1 MANQAFSEAEDLMVG
16 AGELYFKRKDDVHGL
31 HHLGNVEEFNI
42 TTDVTTVEKNSSMNR
57 KRELMASVVTAVS
70 PTGSMTMTEYN
81 PYNMALGL
89 FGAENVHKQVATT
102 MVDESYVVP
111 SVPGIIELKDADG
124 NRYYNAGNITAKTS
138 VAIPSDFSYTDPT
151 SSMATGS
158 SFMITGPYTGTAELD
173 YYVAVTK
180 VATAAG
186 DTDGMEITY
195 KAGLTD
201 SDHVVPITT
210 SYAGYATSTVTVPL
224 GDGLSLV
231 LTLGATEDGS
241 SILKS
246 SVITGTKIVCTPMK
260 SDLKPDVDY
269 VVEEQSSRAGFIK
282 IPEGSSLKRN
292 DTVLISADIPEADY
306 VTVSGGNA
314 GEIEGELSFIGD
326 PNQGDRYI
334 LEAWDVKIQPDG
346 DLTGLIG
353 SDFGS
358 FNLNVKFL
366 ADYKNH
372 RQYPYYKLTK
382 VGSASGTEVA
392 QGVYD
397 PLN

>member
-102 MVDESYVVP
+102 MVDERYVVP

-124 NRYYNAGNITAKTS
+124 NRYYNAGNITAKMS
-138 VAIPSDFSYTDPT
+138 VAIPSAVGSPVPAMSFATFIGTYSYSKNEDIYVAITKA
-151 SSMATGS
+151 ATTPGDVDGLEVT
-158 SFMITGPYTGTAELD
+158 FQVGLDHAAQVYPVTTTGTSVTIPLD
-173 YYVAVTK
+173 HSDRVTG
-180 VATAAG
+180 VS
-186 DTDGMEITY
+186 MVI
-195 KAGLTD
+195 
-201 SDHVVPITT
+201 
-210 SYAGYATSTVTVPL
+210 
-224 GDGLSLV
+224 
-231 LTLGATEDGS
+231 TLGPTDDLASEV
-241 SILKS
+241 KS
-246 SVITGTKIVCTPMK
+246 SAIAGSKISCTALK

-269 VVEEQSSRAGFIK
+269 VVEDQSSRAGFIK

-292 DTVLISADIPEADY
+292 DTILISADIPEADY

>member
-1 MANQAFSEAEDLMVG
+1 MANQAFSESADLMVG
-16 AGELYFKRKDDVHGL
+16 AGELYFKRKDDNNGL

-57 KRELMASVVTAVS
+57 KRELMASVVTAVAPS
-70 PTGSMTMTEYN
+70 GSMTMTEYN

-89 FGAENVHKQVATT
+89 FGAENVHKQEAKS
-102 MVDESYVVP
+102 MVDERYVVP

-124 NRYYNAGNITAKTS
+124 NRLYNADNIVVRLAT
-138 VAIPSDFSYTDPT
+138 AIPSKIGNTPTMPNVASGSSVSVVGLPAPSMVEDTDLYVAITKASNAVGDVDGLKITWREGISGSDNVITVSGSGATTTEALGSTGISITITLDGTDDMSGAVVT
-151 SSMATGS
+151 SSIS
-158 SFMITGPYTGTAELD
+158 
-173 YYVAVTK
+173 
-180 VATAAG
+180 
-186 DTDGMEITY
+186 GM
-195 KAGLTD
+195 
-201 SDHVVPITT
+201 
-210 SYAGYATSTVTVPL
+210 
-224 GDGLSLV
+224 
-231 LTLGATEDGS
+231 
-241 SILKS
+241 
-246 SVITGTKIVCTPMK
+246 KIECIASK
-260 SDLKPDVDY
+260 SDLKRDVDY

-282 IPEGSSLKRN
+282 IPEGSVLNRN
-292 DTVLISADIPEADY
+292 DEILISADIPESDF

-314 GEIEGELSFIGD
+314 GEIEGELVFIGD
-326 PNQGDRYI
+326 PNQGDIYN
-334 LEAWDVKIQPDG
+334 LEAWKVKIQPDG

-353 SDFGS
+353 SDFGN

-382 VGSASGTEVA
+382 VGSASGTEVT

>member
-89 FGAENVHKQVATT
+89 FGAENVHKQASTALVN
-102 MVDESYVVP
+102 ESFTVP

-124 NRYYNAGNITAKTS
+124 NRYYNAQNI
-138 VAIPSDFSYTDPT
+138 VASLSAVIPSSIGNTPV
-151 SSMATGS
+151 MPNVATGS
-158 SFMITGPYTGTAELD
+158 VVNVVGLPAASMTSNTDL
-173 YYVAVTK
+173 YVAF
-180 VATAAG
+180 TAASTTAG
-186 DTDGMEITY
+186 DVAGLEITWREGIGGRDNVITVSTTG
-195 KAGLTD
+195 ASTTEALGTTGISIFVSLDPTD
-201 SDHVVPITT
+201 DMS
-210 SYAGYATSTVTVPL
+210 SA
-224 GDGLSLV
+224 V
-231 LTLGATEDGS
+231 LTSPISGMKIECIAA
-241 SILKS
+241 KS
-246 SVITGTKIVCTPMK
+246 SLT
-260 SDLKPDVDY
+260 PDVDY
-269 VVEEQSSRAGFIK
+269 VVEDQSSRAGFIK
-282 IPEGSSLKRN
+282 IPEGSVLKRN
-292 DTVLISADIPEADY
+292 DTILISADIPEADY

-314 GEIEGELSFIGD
+314 GEIEGELVFIGD
-326 PNQGDRYI
+326 PNQGDIYN

>member
-1 MANQAFSEAEDLMVG
+1 MANQAFSESADLMVG
-16 AGELYFKRKDDVHGL
+16 AGELYFKRKDDNNGL

-57 KRELMASVVTAVS
+57 KRELMASVVTAVAPS
-70 PTGSMTMTEYN
+70 GSMTMTEYN

-89 FGAENVHKQVATT
+89 FGAENVHKQEAKS
-102 MVDESYVVP
+102 MVDERYIVP

-124 NRYYNAGNITAKTS
+124 NRLYNADNIVVSLAT
-138 VAIPSDFSYTDPT
+138 AIPSKIGNTPT
-151 SSMATGS
+151 MPNVASGSSVSVVGLPASSMVKDTD
-158 SFMITGPYTGTAELD
+158 L
-173 YYVAVTK
+173 YVAITK
-180 VATAAG
+180 ASNAVG
-186 DTDGMEITY
+186 DVGGLKITWRE
-195 KAGLTD
+195 GIGG
-201 SDHVVPITT
+201 SDNVITV
-210 SYAGYATSTVTVPL
+210 SGS
-224 GDGLSLV
+224 
-231 LTLGATEDGS
+231 GATTTEALGS
-241 SILKS
+241 TGISIT
-246 SVITGTKIVCTPMK
+246 ITLDSADDMSGAVVTSPISGMKIECIASK
-260 SDLKPDVDY
+260 SDLKRDVDY

-282 IPEGSSLKRN
+282 IPEGSVLNRN
-292 DTVLISADIPEADY
+292 DEILISADIPESDF

-314 GEIEGELSFIGD
+314 GEIEGELVFIGD
-326 PNQGDRYI
+326 PNQGDIYN
-334 LEAWDVKIQPDG
+334 LEAWKVKIQPDG

-353 SDFGS
+353 SDFGN

-382 VGSASGTEVA
+382 VGSGGTDVA

>member
-89 FGAENVHKQVATT
+89 FGAENVHRQASTALVN
-102 MVDESYVVP
+102 ESFTVP

-124 NRYYNAGNITAKTS
+124 NRYYNAQNI
-138 VAIPSDFSYTDPT
+138 VASLSAVIPSYINNTPV
-151 SSMATGS
+151 MPNVATGS
-158 SFMITGPYTGTAELD
+158 VVNVVGLPAASMTSNTDL
-173 YYVAVTK
+173 YVAITK
-180 VATAAG
+180 ASTTAG
-186 DTDGMEITY
+186 DVAGLEITWREGIGGRDNVITVSTTG
-195 KAGLTD
+195 ASTTEALGTTGISIFVSLDPTD
-201 SDHVVPITT
+201 DMSTAVVTSPI
-210 SYAGYATSTVTVPL
+210 SGMKIECVAA
-224 GDGLSLV
+224 
-231 LTLGATEDGS
+231 
-241 SILKS
+241 KS
-246 SVITGTKIVCTPMK
+246 SLT
-260 SDLKPDVDY
+260 PDVDY
-269 VVEEQSSRAGFIK
+269 VVEDQSSRAGFIK
-282 IPEGSSLKRN
+282 IPEGSVLKRN
-292 DTVLISADIPEADY
+292 DTILISADIPEADY

-314 GEIEGELSFIGD
+314 GEIEGELVFIGD
-326 PNQGDRYI
+326 PNQGDIYN

-353 SDFGS
+353 SDFGN
-358 FNLNVKFL
+358 FQLNVKFL

>member
-1 MANQAFSEAEDLMVG
+1 MANQAFSESADLMVG
-16 AGELYFKRKDDVHGL
+16 AGELYFKRKDDNNGL

-57 KRELMASVVTAVS
+57 KRELMASVVTAVAPS
-70 PTGSMTMTEYN
+70 GTMTMNEYN

-89 FGAENVHKQVATT
+89 FGVENVHRQTAST
-102 MVDESYVVP
+102 MTNERYVVP

-124 NRYYNAGNITAKTS
+124 NRLYNVDNILASLAT
-138 VAIPSDFSYTDPT
+138 AIPSNIGNTPQMPNLAS
-151 SSMATGS
+151 
-158 SFMITGPYTGTAELD
+158 GTT
-173 YYVAVTK
+173 VAVTGLPAASMTADTDLY
-180 VATAAG
+180 VAITRASTTAG
-186 DTDGMEITY
+186 DVAGLEITWRE
-195 KAGLTD
+195 
-201 SDHVVPITT
+201 
-210 SYAGYATSTVTVPL
+210 
-224 GDGLSLV
+224 GLSGIDNV
-231 LTLGATEDGS
+231 ITVSATGATTTEALGTTG
-241 SILKS
+241 I
-246 SVITGTKIVCTPMK
+246 SVTITLDPADDMSGTVVTSPISGMKIECIASRSTLVR
-260 SDLKPDVDY
+260 DVDY

-282 IPEGSSLKRN
+282 IPEGSSLNRN
-292 DTVLISADIPEADY
+292 DAILISADIPEADY

-314 GEIEGELSFIGD
+314 GEIEGELVFMGD

-372 RQYPYYKLTK
+372 RSYPYYRLTK
-382 VGSASGTEVA
+382 VGSASETEA
-392 QGVYD
+392 TQGVYD

>member
-1 MANQAFSEAEDLMVG
+1 MANQAFSESADLMVG
-16 AGELYFKRKDDVHGL
+16 AGELYFKRKDDNNGL

-57 KRELMASVVTAVS
+57 KRELMASVVTAVAPS
-70 PTGSMTMTEYN
+70 GSMTMTEYN

-89 FGAENVHKQVATT
+89 FGAENVHKQEAKS
-102 MVDESYVVP
+102 MVDERYIVP

-124 NRYYNAGNITAKTS
+124 NRLYNADNIVVSLAT
-138 VAIPSDFSYTDPT
+138 AIPSKIGNTPT
-151 SSMATGS
+151 MPNVASGSSVSVVGLPASSMVKDTD
-158 SFMITGPYTGTAELD
+158 L
-173 YYVAVTK
+173 YVAITK
-180 VATAAG
+180 ASNAVG
-186 DTDGMEITY
+186 D
-195 KAGLTD
+195 
-201 SDHVVPITT
+201 V
-210 SYAGYATSTVTVPL
+210 
-224 GDGLSLV
+224 DGLNITWREGIGGSDNV
-231 LTLGATEDGS
+231 ITVSGSGATTTEALGS
-241 SILKS
+241 TGISIT
-246 SVITGTKIVCTPMK
+246 ITLDSADDMSGTVVTSPISGMKIECIASK
-260 SDLKPDVDY
+260 SDLKRDVDY

-282 IPEGSSLKRN
+282 IPEGSVLNRN
-292 DTVLISADIPEADY
+292 DEILISADIPESDF

-314 GEIEGELSFIGD
+314 GEIEGELVFIGD
-326 PNQGDRYI
+326 PNQGDIYN
-334 LEAWDVKIQPDG
+334 LEAWKVKIQPDG

-353 SDFGS
+353 SDFGN

-382 VGSASGTEVA
+382 VGSGGTDVA

>member
-1 MANQAFSEAEDLMVG
+1 MANQAFSESADLMVG
-16 AGELYFKRKDDVHGL
+16 AGELYFKRKDDNNGL

-57 KRELMASVVTAVS
+57 KRELMASVVTAVAPS
-70 PTGSMTMTEYN
+70 GSMTMTEYN

-89 FGAENVHKQVATT
+89 FGAENVHKQEAKS
-102 MVDESYVVP
+102 MVDERYIVP

-124 NRYYNAGNITAKTS
+124 NRLYNADNILISLAT
-138 VAIPSDFSYTDPT
+138 AIPSKIDNDPT
-151 SSMATGS
+151 MPNVASGSSVSVVGLPASSMVKDTD
-158 SFMITGPYTGTAELD
+158 L
-173 YYVAVTK
+173 YVAITK
-180 VATAAG
+180 ASNAVG
-186 DTDGMEITY
+186 DVGGLEITWRE
-195 KAGLTD
+195 GIGG
-201 SDHVVPITT
+201 SDNVITV
-210 SYAGYATSTVTVPL
+210 SGS
-224 GDGLSLV
+224 
-231 LTLGATEDGS
+231 GATTTEALGSTGISITITLDGADDMS
-241 SILKS
+241 
-246 SVITGTKIVCTPMK
+246 GTVVASPISGMKIVCIASK
-260 SDLKPDVDY
+260 SDLKRDIDY

-282 IPEGSSLKRN
+282 IPEGSVLNRN
-292 DTVLISADIPEADY
+292 DEIRISADIPDADY

-314 GEIEGELSFIGD
+314 GEIEGELVFIGD
-326 PNQGDRYI
+326 PNQGDRYT
-334 LEAWDVKIQPDG
+334 LEAWKVKIQPDG

-358 FNLNVKFL
+358 FQLNIKFL

-382 VGSASGTEVA
+382 VGSASGTEVI

>member
-1 MANQAFSEAEDLMVG
+1 MANQAFSESADLMVG
-16 AGELYFKRKDDVHGL
+16 AGELYFKRKDDNNGL

-57 KRELMASVVTAVS
+57 KRELMASVVTAVAPS
-70 PTGSMTMTEYN
+70 GSMTMTEYN

-89 FGAENVHKQVATT
+89 FGAENVHKQEAKS
-102 MVDESYVVP
+102 MVDERYIVP

-124 NRYYNAGNITAKTS
+124 NRLYNADNIVVSLAT
-138 VAIPSDFSYTDPT
+138 AIPSKIGNTPT
-151 SSMATGS
+151 MPNVASGSSVSVVGLPASSMVKDTD
-158 SFMITGPYTGTAELD
+158 L
-173 YYVAVTK
+173 YVAITK
-180 VATAAG
+180 ASNAVG
-186 DTDGMEITY
+186 D
-195 KAGLTD
+195 
-201 SDHVVPITT
+201 V
-210 SYAGYATSTVTVPL
+210 
-224 GDGLSLV
+224 DGLNITWREGISGSDNV
-231 LTLGATEDGS
+231 ITVSGSGATTTEALGS
-241 SILKS
+241 TGISIT
-246 SVITGTKIVCTPMK
+246 ITLDSADDMSGTVVTSPISGMKIECIASK
-260 SDLKPDVDY
+260 SDLKRDVDY

-282 IPEGSSLKRN
+282 IPEGSVLNRN
-292 DTVLISADIPEADY
+292 DEILISADIPESDF

-314 GEIEGELSFIGD
+314 GEIEGELVFIGD
-326 PNQGDRYI
+326 PNQGDIYN
-334 LEAWDVKIQPDG
+334 LEAWKVKIQPDG

-353 SDFGS
+353 SDFGN

-382 VGSASGTEVA
+382 VGSGGTDVA

>member
-1 MANQAFSEAEDLMVG
+1 MANQAFSESADLMVG
-16 AGELYFKRKDDVHGL
+16 AGELYFKRKDDNNGL

-57 KRELMASVVTAVS
+57 KRELMASVVTAVAPS
-70 PTGSMTMTEYN
+70 GSMTMTEYN

-89 FGAENVHKQVATT
+89 FGAENVHKQEAKS
-102 MVDESYVVP
+102 MVDERYIVP

-124 NRYYNAGNITAKTS
+124 NRLYNADNIVVSLAT
-138 VAIPSDFSYTDPT
+138 AIPSKIGNTPT
-151 SSMATGS
+151 MPNVASGSSVSVVGLPASSMVKDTD
-158 SFMITGPYTGTAELD
+158 L
-173 YYVAVTK
+173 YVAITK
-180 VATAAG
+180 ASNAVG
-186 DTDGMEITY
+186 D
-195 KAGLTD
+195 
-201 SDHVVPITT
+201 V
-210 SYAGYATSTVTVPL
+210 
-224 GDGLSLV
+224 DGLKITWREGISGSDNV
-231 LTLGATEDGS
+231 ITVSGSGATTTEALGS
-241 SILKS
+241 TGI
-246 SVITGTKIVCTPMK
+246 SVTITLDSADDMSGAVVTSPISGMKIECIASK
-260 SDLKPDVDY
+260 SDLKRDVDY

-282 IPEGSSLKRN
+282 IPEGSVLNRN
-292 DTVLISADIPEADY
+292 DEILISADIPESDF

-314 GEIEGELSFIGD
+314 GEIEGELVFIGD
-326 PNQGDRYI
+326 PNQGDIYN
-334 LEAWDVKIQPDG
+334 LEAWKVKIQPDG

-353 SDFGS
+353 SDFGN

-382 VGSASGTEVA
+382 VGSGGTDVA

>member
-1 MANQAFSEAEDLMVG
+1 MANQAFSESADLMVG
-16 AGELYFKRKDDVHGL
+16 AGELYFKRKDDNNGL

-57 KRELMASVVTAVS
+57 KRELMASVVTAVAPS
-70 PTGSMTMTEYN
+70 GSMTMTEYN

-89 FGAENVHKQVATT
+89 FGAENVHKQEAKS
-102 MVDESYVVP
+102 MVDERYIVP

-124 NRYYNAGNITAKTS
+124 NRLYNADNIVVSLAT
-138 VAIPSDFSYTDPT
+138 AIPSKIGNTPT
-151 SSMATGS
+151 MPNVASGSSVSVVGLPASSMVKDTD
-158 SFMITGPYTGTAELD
+158 L
-173 YYVAVTK
+173 YVAITK
-180 VATAAG
+180 ASNAVG
-186 DTDGMEITY
+186 D
-195 KAGLTD
+195 
-201 SDHVVPITT
+201 V
-210 SYAGYATSTVTVPL
+210 
-224 GDGLSLV
+224 DGLNITWREGIGGSDNV
-231 LTLGATEDGS
+231 ITVSGSGATTTEALGS
-241 SILKS
+241 TGISIT
-246 SVITGTKIVCTPMK
+246 ITLDSADDMSGAVVTSPISGMKIECIASK
-260 SDLKPDVDY
+260 SDLKRDVDY

-282 IPEGSSLKRN
+282 IPEGSVLNRN
-292 DTVLISADIPEADY
+292 DEILISADIPESDF

-314 GEIEGELSFIGD
+314 GEIEGELVFIGD
-326 PNQGDRYI
+326 PNQGDIYN
-334 LEAWDVKIQPDG
+334 LEAWKVKIQPDG

-353 SDFGS
+353 SDFGN

-382 VGSASGTEVA
+382 VGSGGTDVA

>member
-1 MANQAFSEAEDLMVG
+1 MANQAFSESADLMVG
-16 AGELYFKRKDDVHGL
+16 AGELYFKRKDDNNGL

-57 KRELMASVVTAVS
+57 KRELMASVVTAVAPS
-70 PTGSMTMTEYN
+70 GSMTMTEYN

-89 FGAENVHKQVATT
+89 FGAENVHKQEAKS
-102 MVDESYVVP
+102 MVDERYIVP

-124 NRYYNAGNITAKTS
+124 NRLYNADNIVVSLAT
-138 VAIPSDFSYTDPT
+138 AIPSKIGNTPT
-151 SSMATGS
+151 MPNVASGS
-158 SFMITGPYTGTAELD
+158 SVSVVGLPAPSMVKDTDL
-173 YYVAVTK
+173 YVAITK
-180 VATAAG
+180 ASNAVG
-186 DTDGMEITY
+186 DVGGLKITWRE
-195 KAGLTD
+195 GIGG
-201 SDHVVPITT
+201 SDNVITV
-210 SYAGYATSTVTVPL
+210 SGS
-224 GDGLSLV
+224 
-231 LTLGATEDGS
+231 GATTTEALGS
-241 SILKS
+241 TGISIT
-246 SVITGTKIVCTPMK
+246 ITLDSADDMSGAVVTSPISGMKIECIASK
-260 SDLKPDVDY
+260 SDLKRDVDY

-282 IPEGSSLKRN
+282 IPEGSVLNRN
-292 DTVLISADIPEADY
+292 DEILISADIPESDF

-314 GEIEGELSFIGD
+314 GEIEGELVFIGD
-326 PNQGDRYI
+326 PNQGDIYN
-334 LEAWDVKIQPDG
+334 LEAWKVKIQPDG

-353 SDFGS
+353 SDFGN

-382 VGSASGTEVA
+382 VGSGGTDVA

>member
-1 MANQAFSEAEDLMVG
+1 MANQAFSESADLMVG
-16 AGELYFKRKDDVHGL
+16 AGELYFKRKDDNNGL

-57 KRELMASVVTAVS
+57 KRELMASVVTAVAPS
-70 PTGSMTMTEYN
+70 GSMTMTEYN

-89 FGAENVHKQVATT
+89 FGAENVHKQESKS
-102 MVDESYVVP
+102 MVDERYIVP

-124 NRYYNAGNITAKTS
+124 NRLYNADNIIVSLAT
-138 VAIPSDFSYTDPT
+138 AIPSKIGNTPT
-151 SSMATGS
+151 MPNLASGS
-158 SFMITGPYTGTAELD
+158 SVSVVGLPAPSMVKDTDL
-173 YYVAVTK
+173 YVAITKASTTPGNVKDLEITWRAGLSGVDKVIKVTNTG
-180 VATAAG
+180 ATTTEVLG
-186 DTDGMEITY
+186 DTGISVTITLDTADDMSGTVVASPIAGM
-195 KAGLTD
+195 
-201 SDHVVPITT
+201 
-210 SYAGYATSTVTVPL
+210 
-224 GDGLSLV
+224 
-231 LTLGATEDGS
+231 
-241 SILKS
+241 
-246 SVITGTKIVCTPMK
+246 KIECIASK
-260 SDLKPDVDY
+260 SDLKRDVDY

-282 IPEGSSLKRN
+282 IPEGSVLNRN
-292 DTVLISADIPEADY
+292 DEIRISADIPEADY

-314 GEIEGELSFIGD
+314 GEIEGELVFIGD
-326 PNQGDRYI
+326 PNQGDIYN
-334 LEAWDVKIQPDG
+334 LEAWKVKIQPEG

-358 FNLNVKFL
+358 FQLNIKFL

-382 VGSASGTEVA
+382 VGSASGTEVT

>member
-1 MANQAFSEAEDLMVG
+1 MANQAFSESEDLMVG
-16 AGELYFKRKDDVHGL
+16 AGELYFRRKDDVNGL

-89 FGAENVHKQVATT
+89 FGAENVHRQASTALVN
-102 MVDESYVVP
+102 ESFVVP

-124 NRYYNAGNITAKTS
+124 NRYYNAQNI
-138 VAIPSDFSYTDPT
+138 VASLSAVIPSSYTYTAPT
-151 SSMATGS
+151 MVTGS
-158 SFMITGPYTGTAELD
+158 TYAISGTYSGTAD
-173 YYVAVTK
+173 ADFYVAVTRA
-180 VATAAG
+180 ATAAG
-186 DTDGMEITY
+186 DTDGMEITWR
-195 KAGLTD
+195 KTLSGADNIVSVT
-201 SDHVVPITT
+201 S
-210 SYAGYATSTVTVPL
+210 SYAGYSNATVTVPL
-224 GDGLSLV
+224 SDGLTLTISLDTTDDASTIV
-231 LTLGATEDGS
+231 TSSAISGVRVSCVAPRSSLT
-241 SILKS
+241 
-246 SVITGTKIVCTPMK
+246 
-260 SDLKPDVDY
+260 PDVDY

-282 IPEGSSLKRN
+282 IPEGSLLNRN
-292 DTVLISADIPEADY
+292 DVVLISADIPEADY

-314 GEIEGELSFIGD
+314 GEIEGELVFIGD
-326 PNQGDRYI
+326 PNQGDIYN

-353 SDFGS
+353 TDFGS
-358 FNLNVKFL
+358 FTLNVKFL

-372 RQYPYYKLTK
+372 RSYPYYRLTK

>member
-16 AGELYFKRKDDVHGL
+16 AGELYFRRKDDVNGL

-102 MVDESYVVP
+102 LVNESFIVP
-111 SVPGIIELKDADG
+111 SVPGIIELKDANG
-124 NRYYNAGNITAKTS
+124 NRYYNAQNIVASLSAVIPSYIRNTPVMPNVATGSVVNVVGLPAASMTSNTDLYVGITRVATTPGDVAGLEITWRAGVGGSDNIITVSTTGASTTEALGTTGISIFISLDPADDMSTAVVTSPISGMKIECVAAKTS
-138 VAIPSDFSYTDPT
+138 
-151 SSMATGS
+151 
-158 SFMITGPYTGTAELD
+158 
-173 YYVAVTK
+173 
-180 VATAAG
+180 
-186 DTDGMEITY
+186 
-195 KAGLTD
+195 LT
-201 SDHVVPITT
+201 
-210 SYAGYATSTVTVPL
+210 
-224 GDGLSLV
+224 
-231 LTLGATEDGS
+231 
-241 SILKS
+241 
-246 SVITGTKIVCTPMK
+246 
-260 SDLKPDVDY
+260 PDVDY
-269 VVEEQSSRAGFIK
+269 VVEDQSSRAGFIK
-282 IPEGSSLKRN
+282 IPEGSILSKS
-292 DTVLISADIPEADY
+292 DTILISADIPEADY

-314 GEIEGELSFIGD
+314 GEIEGELVFIGD
-326 PNQGDRYI
+326 PNQGDIYN
-334 LEAWDVKIQPDG
+334 LEAWDVKVQPDG

-358 FNLNVKFL
+358 FTLNVKFL

>member
-1 MANQAFSEAEDLMVG
+1 MANQAFSESADLMVG
-16 AGELYFKRKDDVHGL
+16 AGELYFKRKDDNNGL

-57 KRELMASVVTAVS
+57 KRELMASVVTAVAPS
-70 PTGSMTMTEYN
+70 GSMTMTEYN

-89 FGAENVHKQVATT
+89 FGAENVHKQEAKS
-102 MVDESYVVP
+102 MVDERYIVP

-124 NRYYNAGNITAKTS
+124 NRLYNADNIIVSLAT
-138 VAIPSDFSYTDPT
+138 AIPSKIGNDPT
-151 SSMATGS
+151 MPNVASGSSVSVVGLPASSMVKDTD
-158 SFMITGPYTGTAELD
+158 L
-173 YYVAVTK
+173 YVAITK
-180 VATAAG
+180 AANAVG
-186 DTDGMEITY
+186 N
-195 KAGLTD
+195 
-201 SDHVVPITT
+201 V
-210 SYAGYATSTVTVPL
+210 
-224 GDGLSLV
+224 DGLKITWREGIGGSDNV
-231 LTLGATEDGS
+231 ITVSGSGATTTEALGS
-241 SILKS
+241 TGISIT
-246 SVITGTKIVCTPMK
+246 ITLDSADDMSGTVVASPISGMKIECIASK
-260 SDLKPDVDY
+260 SDLKRDVDY

-282 IPEGSSLKRN
+282 IPEGSVLNRN
-292 DTVLISADIPEADY
+292 DEIRISADIPDADY

-314 GEIEGELSFIGD
+314 GEIEGELVFIGD
-326 PNQGDRYI
+326 PNQGDIYN
-334 LEAWDVKIQPDG
+334 LEAWKVKIQPEG

-358 FNLNVKFL
+358 FQLNIKFL

-382 VGSASGTEVA
+382 VGSASGTEVI

>member
-1 MANQAFSEAEDLMVG
+1 MANQAFSESADLMVG
-16 AGELYFKRKDDVHGL
+16 AGELYFKRKDDNNGL

-57 KRELMASVVTAVS
+57 KRELMASVVTAVAPS
-70 PTGSMTMTEYN
+70 GTMTMNEYN

-89 FGAENVHKQVATT
+89 FGAENVHRQTAST
-102 MVDESYVVP
+102 MTNERYVVP

-124 NRYYNAGNITAKTS
+124 NRLYNVDNILASLAT
-138 VAIPSDFSYTDPT
+138 AIPSYIRNTPVMPNLAS
-151 SSMATGS
+151 
-158 SFMITGPYTGTAELD
+158 GTT
-173 YYVAVTK
+173 VAVTGLPAASMTADTDLYVAITGASTTAGDVAGLEITWREGLSGTDNVITVSATGATTTEALGTTGISVTITLDPADDMSGT
-180 VATAAG
+180 VATTPISGMKIECIAAR
-186 DTDGMEITY
+186 
-195 KAGLTD
+195 
-201 SDHVVPITT
+201 
-210 SYAGYATSTVTVPL
+210 ST
-224 GDGLSLV
+224 
-231 LTLGATEDGS
+231 
-241 SILKS
+241 LKR
-246 SVITGTKIVCTPMK
+246 
-260 SDLKPDVDY
+260 DVDY

-282 IPEGSSLKRN
+282 IPEGSVLNRN
-292 DTVLISADIPEADY
+292 DAILISADIPEADY

-314 GEIEGELSFIGD
+314 GEIEGELVFIGD
-326 PNQGDRYI
+326 PNQGDIYN
-334 LEAWDVKIQPDG
+334 LEAWNVKIQPDG

-358 FNLNVKFL
+358 FQLNVKFL

>member
-70 PTGSMTMTEYN
+70 PTGSMIMTEYN

-102 MVDESYVVP
+102 MVDERYVVP

-124 NRYYNAGNITAKTS
+124 NRYYNAGNITAKMSVGIAAWTEPITPMPGVASGSTVDVVGTPTVTGDEPTRIYVAITKAATTPGDVDGIEITWSLGLTPQSPITVSATGASTS
-138 VAIPSDFSYTDPT
+138 VPLPGTGVSVSIILDPT
-151 SSMATGS
+151 DDLSS
-158 SFMITGPYTGTAELD
+158 
-173 YYVAVTK
+173 AV
-180 VATAAG
+180 VSAPISG
-186 DTDGMEITY
+186 GCWDLHPY
-195 KAGLTD
+195 KA
-201 SDHVVPITT
+201 
-210 SYAGYATSTVTVPL
+210 
-224 GDGLSLV
+224 
-231 LTLGATEDGS
+231 
-241 SILKS
+241 
-246 SVITGTKIVCTPMK
+246 
-260 SDLKPDVDY
+260 DLKPDVDY
-269 VVEEQSSRAGFIK
+269 VVEDQSSRAGFIK

-292 DTVLISADIPEADY
+292 DTILISADIPEADY

-314 GEIEGELSFIGD
+314 GEIEGELVFIGD
-326 PNQGDRYI
+326 PNQGDIYN

-353 SDFGS
+353 TDFGS
-358 FNLNVKFL
+358 FTLNVKFL

-372 RQYPYYKLTK
+372 RSYPYYRLTK

>member
-1 MANQAFSEAEDLMVG
+1 MANQAFSESADLMVG
-16 AGELYFKRKDDVHGL
+16 AGELYFKRKDDNNGL

-57 KRELMASVVTAVS
+57 KRELMASVVTAVAPS
-70 PTGSMTMTEYN
+70 GSMTMTEYN

-89 FGAENVHKQVATT
+89 FGAENVHKQEAKS
-102 MVDESYVVP
+102 MVDERYIVP

-124 NRYYNAGNITAKTS
+124 NRLYNADNIVVSLAT
-138 VAIPSDFSYTDPT
+138 AIPSKIGNTPT
-151 SSMATGS
+151 MPNVASGSSVSVVGLPASSMVKDTD
-158 SFMITGPYTGTAELD
+158 L
-173 YYVAVTK
+173 YVAITK
-180 VATAAG
+180 ASNAVG
-186 DTDGMEITY
+186 DVGGLKITWRE
-195 KAGLTD
+195 GISG
-201 SDHVVPITT
+201 SDNVITV
-210 SYAGYATSTVTVPL
+210 SGS
-224 GDGLSLV
+224 
-231 LTLGATEDGS
+231 GATTTEALGS
-241 SILKS
+241 TGISIT
-246 SVITGTKIVCTPMK
+246 ITLDSADDMSGTVVTSPISGMKIECIASK
-260 SDLKPDVDY
+260 SDLKRDVDY

-282 IPEGSSLKRN
+282 IPEGSVLNRN
-292 DTVLISADIPEADY
+292 DEILISADIPESDF

-314 GEIEGELSFIGD
+314 GEIEGELVFIGD
-326 PNQGDRYI
+326 PNQGDIYN
-334 LEAWDVKIQPDG
+334 LEAWKVKIQPDG

-353 SDFGS
+353 SDFGN

-382 VGSASGTEVA
+382 VGSGGTDVA

>member
-1 MANQAFSEAEDLMVG
+1 MANQAFSESADLMVG
-16 AGELYFKRKDDVHGL
+16 AGELYFKRKDDNNGL

-57 KRELMASVVTAVS
+57 KRELMASVVTAVAPS
-70 PTGSMTMTEYN
+70 GSMTMTEYN

-89 FGAENVHKQVATT
+89 FGAENVHKQEAKS
-102 MVDESYVVP
+102 MVDERYIVP

-124 NRYYNAGNITAKTS
+124 NRLYNADNIIVSLAT
-138 VAIPSDFSYTDPT
+138 AIPSKIGNDPT
-151 SSMATGS
+151 MPNVASGSSVSVVGLPASSMVKDTD
-158 SFMITGPYTGTAELD
+158 L
-173 YYVAVTK
+173 YVAITK
-180 VATAAG
+180 ASNAVG
-186 DTDGMEITY
+186 DVGGLKITWRE
-195 KAGLTD
+195 GIGG
-201 SDHVVPITT
+201 SDNVITV
-210 SYAGYATSTVTVPL
+210 SGS
-224 GDGLSLV
+224 
-231 LTLGATEDGS
+231 GATTTEALGSTGISITITLDGADDMS
-241 SILKS
+241 
-246 SVITGTKIVCTPMK
+246 GTVVASPISGMKIECIASK
-260 SDLKPDVDY
+260 SDLKRDVDY

-282 IPEGSSLKRN
+282 IPEGSVLNRN
-292 DTVLISADIPEADY
+292 DEIRISADIPDADY

-314 GEIEGELSFIGD
+314 GEIEGELVFIGD
-326 PNQGDRYI
+326 PNQGDIYN
-334 LEAWDVKIQPDG
+334 LEAWKVKIQPEG

-358 FNLNVKFL
+358 FQLNIKFL

-382 VGSASGTEVA
+382 VGSASGTEVI

>member
-1 MANQAFSEAEDLMVG
+1 MANQAFSESADLMVG
-16 AGELYFKRKDDVHGL
+16 AGELYFKRKDDNNGL

-57 KRELMASVVTAVS
+57 KRELMASVVTAVAPS
-70 PTGSMTMTEYN
+70 GSMTMTEYN

-89 FGAENVHKQVATT
+89 FGAENVHKQEAKS
-102 MVDESYVVP
+102 MVDERYIVP

-124 NRYYNAGNITAKTS
+124 NRLYNADNIVVSLAT
-138 VAIPSDFSYTDPT
+138 AIPSKIGNTPT
-151 SSMATGS
+151 MPNVASGSSVSVVGLPASSMVKDTD
-158 SFMITGPYTGTAELD
+158 L
-173 YYVAVTK
+173 YVAITK
-180 VATAAG
+180 ASNAVG
-186 DTDGMEITY
+186 D
-195 KAGLTD
+195 
-201 SDHVVPITT
+201 V
-210 SYAGYATSTVTVPL
+210 
-224 GDGLSLV
+224 DGLNITWREGISGSDNV
-231 LTLGATEDGS
+231 ITVSGSGATTTEALGS
-241 SILKS
+241 TGISIT
-246 SVITGTKIVCTPMK
+246 ITLDSADDMSGAVVTSPISGMKIECIASK
-260 SDLKPDVDY
+260 SDLKRDVDY

-282 IPEGSSLKRN
+282 IPEGSVLNRN
-292 DTVLISADIPEADY
+292 DEILISADIPESDF

-314 GEIEGELSFIGD
+314 GEIEGELVFIGD
-326 PNQGDRYI
+326 PNQGDIYN
-334 LEAWDVKIQPDG
+334 LEAWKVKIQPDG

-353 SDFGS
+353 SDFGN

-382 VGSASGTEVA
+382 VGSGGTDVA